1 MSTVYKYFSATHVPQ
16 GDRITVVV
24 QKSRSIGDSGPGN
37 TIAAAGNKVRR
48 GDVRQA
54 IIVRTKKKVQ
64 RKDGMVVKFD
74 DNACALVGKN
84 GEPIGTRI
92 NGGFYSE
99 VSRVSVIV
107 LILELGIVG
116 AELRHKQ
123 QSKILSLASMHV

>member
-1 MSTVYKYFSATHVPQ
+1 M
-16 GDRITVVV
+16 
-24 QKSRSIGDSGPGN
+24 
-37 TIAAAGNKVRR
+37 RR

-92 NGGFYSE
+92 NGQ
-99 VSRVSVIV
+99 
-107 LILELGIVG
+107 LN
-116 AELRHKQ
+116 
-123 QSKILSLASMHV
+123 